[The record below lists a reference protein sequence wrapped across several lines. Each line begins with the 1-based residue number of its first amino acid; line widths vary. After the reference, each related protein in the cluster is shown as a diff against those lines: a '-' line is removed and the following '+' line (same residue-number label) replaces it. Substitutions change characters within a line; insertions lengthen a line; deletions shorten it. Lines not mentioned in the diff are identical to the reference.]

1 MAAPLLPIAITIGK
15 AVATQLGKKQAAK
28 VGIKTAQ
35 NVAKNIGTKTP
46 TGVGAAKTVKVQG
59 PATITSK
66 AGGRGITPEAAKITF
81 RKADLTPGQ
90 LKSIKAAIE
99 GKNFRTMQEAEKAA
113 IKAAAPI
120 IGAQKAKAAL
130 VTGAAA
136 TVAYKAGQKNPP
148 KPKKK

>member
-1 MAAPLLPIAITIGK
+1 MAGPLLPIAVTIGK

-35 NVAKNIGTKTP
+35 NVAKNLGTRTP
-46 TGVGAAKTVKVQG
+46 TGVGAAKTIKVQG
-59 PATITSK
+59 PTTVTSK
-66 AGGRGITPEAAKITF
+66 AGSKGITPQAAKITF
-81 RKADLTPGQ
+81 KKADLTPGQ

-99 GKNFRTMQEAEKAA
+99 GKNYRTISQAEQAA

-120 IGAQKAKAAL
+120 IGKAKAKAA
-130 VTGAAA
+130 VGIVIAGGAG
-136 TVAYKAGQKNPP
+136 YKAGKES